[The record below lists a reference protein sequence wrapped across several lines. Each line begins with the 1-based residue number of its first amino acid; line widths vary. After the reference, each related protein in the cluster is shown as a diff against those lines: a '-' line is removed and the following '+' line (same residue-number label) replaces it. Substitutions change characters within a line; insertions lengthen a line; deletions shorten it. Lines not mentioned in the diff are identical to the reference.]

1 VEALARDLADA
12 YGPLVRVVA
21 VAAEGADAPEIVGA
35 TLVQDAAKAFARA
48 YAARSGLMCL
58 VRPDGYIGYRGN
70 ASDRDAL
77 FAFLEGALGRPAAK
91 TPAR

>member
-58 VRPDGYIGYRGN
+58 VRPDG
-70 ASDRDAL
+70 
-77 FAFLEGALGRPAAK
+77 
-91 TPAR
+91 